1 VEIVAGLDT
10 PQVVFFVVLAL
21 VFVLLLRSG
30 FATWLRCSSSSRW
43 APRGRSAGAG
53 QSFSIA
59 PIGRS
64 RRPGAWL

>member
-43 APRGRSAGAG
+43 APRGRSAGGWAIFLDRADRAL
-53 QSFSIA
+53 SA
-59 PIGRS
+59 ARS
-64 RRPGAWL
+64 VV